1 MDPGWLVT
9 PPHPQLE
16 AGDWKP
22 PAVTPVVTPDSKAGF
37 LLLQGSL
44 HPSSEVKT

>member
-16 AGDWKP
+16 TGDWKP
-22 PAVTPVVTPDSKAGF
+22 PAVAPVVTPDSKAGF
-37 LLLQGSL
+37 LLYK
-44 HPSSEVKT
+44 EACIRAAR